1 MRVTPKR
8 YYTFMIDPELVGAL
22 KDAKDRS
29 PELSEAAIIRQ
40 ALRDWFAKHDVP
52 VEKRTARPGK
62 RRKRS

>member
-1 MRVTPKR
+1 
-8 YYTFMIDPELVGAL
+8 L

-29 PELSEAAIIRQ
+29 PELSKAAIIRQ